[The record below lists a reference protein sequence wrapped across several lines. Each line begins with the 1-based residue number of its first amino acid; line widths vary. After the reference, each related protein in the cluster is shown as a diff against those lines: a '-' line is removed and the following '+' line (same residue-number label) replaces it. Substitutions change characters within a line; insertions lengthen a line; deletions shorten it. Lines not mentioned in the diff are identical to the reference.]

1 MLHRI
6 NIVFEDESLIV
17 VNKPSGLLVTPTPKK
32 EHHTL
37 TQLLDNLLHQR
48 KSQVKAHICH
58 RLDRETS
65 GLIVYAK
72 GKSNQQKIMEQF
84 HKRQVRKRYTAF
96 VHGHLKKDNGIIKY
110 SLENRD
116 ALTKYRLLQRH
127 PKRFSVIEVKPITG
141 RTNQIRIHFKKLGY
155 PLVGERKYAFGR
167 DYVLKFRRVA
177 LHASYLEF
185 VHPVTGQVVSFHCD
199 LPEDMS
205 RLLNA

>member
-1 MLHRI
+1 MSHQI
-6 NIVFEDESLIV
+6 NIVFEDGSLIV
-17 VNKPSGLLVTPTPKK
+17 VNKPSGLLVTPTPKQ
-32 EHHTL
+32 ERHTL
-37 TQLLDNLLHQR
+37 THLLNNLLCQR
-48 KSQVKAHICH
+48 KSQVKVHICH

-84 HKRQVRKRYTAF
+84 HKRQVRKRYIAF

-116 ALTKYRLLQRH
+116 ALTKYHILQCH
-127 PKRFSVIEVKPITG
+127 PKRFSVVEVKPITG

-167 DYVLKFRRVA
+167 DYALKFRRVA

-185 VHPVTGQVVSFHCD
+185 VHPVTGQVVLFHCD
-199 LPEDMS
+199 LPDDMK